1 MTRLCMSLLLI
12 LAVVPS
18 VFGQEPNDPTSTPAQ
33 VAESAGVTTVTASP
47 TRLVDHPILRAC
59 WLKNCELR
67 ASRGLRPHALN
78 ERLCAAA
85 QDHANWMAANHS
97 MQHYSNAGPFGR
109 AVRYGFRRGVQENIA
124 YGYGSVDSA
133 FSAWVNSG
141 GHYANMMSGTSSA
154 GFGCAV
160 SSNGTLY
167 WCAVYGNSGDGVDGD
182 VTIEGD
188 APTPTKAVEL
198 PAVQGPPLELPTVT
212 VSYSNYG
219 TSGRRGFF
227 GRWRR

>member
-1 MTRLCMSLLLI
+1 MTRLCMFLLLI
-12 LAVVPS
+12 LTCALPS
-18 VFGQEPNDPTSTPAQ
+18 FGEEPTA
-33 VAESAGVTTVTASP
+33 TTVPAATAAAADTPDTSP
-47 TRLVDHPILRAC
+47 APVRLVDHPILRAC
-59 WLKNCELR
+59 WTRNCELR
-67 ASRGLRPHALN
+67 TARGLQPHVLN

-97 MQHYSNAGPFGR
+97 MQHYSNDGPFGR
-109 AVRYGFRRGVQENIA
+109 ALRYGFRRGVQENIA

-133 FSAWVNSG
+133 FNAWVNSG

-160 SSNGTLY
+160 ASNGTLY
-167 WCAVYGNSGDGVDGD
+167 WCAVYGNSGEDADGD

-188 APTPTKAVEL
+188 APTTTAAVEL

-212 VSYSNYG
+212 VTYSNNVA
-219 TSGRRGFF
+219 SGRRGLF
-227 GRWRR
+227 GRFRR